1 MPSMY
6 VNVPKLPQET
16 KDTLVAKL
24 YEAAAPV
31 LKAPHIYTFVNEY
44 ETLYENGKPAPQQ
57 MVVANLEAGPTKE
70 EKVNALAE
78 GMRAAVRE
86 VLGEDKDLTL
96 VFHDNALDRLAI
108 GGGDHCHQDEEVTT
122 PAWPEWG
129 GLPFRRVVP
138 VGPAQVS
145 TCEVGSRPVPGGDPG
160 FL

>member
-86 VLGEDKDLTL
+86 VLGEDVPLDTPDVVLWIKDYLAEQTA
-96 VFHDNALDRLAI
+96 ALLQ
-108 GGGDHCHQDEEVTT
+108 G
-122 PAWPEWG
+122 
-129 GLPFRRVVP
+129 
-138 VGPAQVS
+138 S
-145 TCEVGSRPVPGGDPG
+145 T
-160 FL
+160 